1 MASPHVAG
9 AAALLLS
16 QNPEVTFLELKNI
29 LLNSVDPIDAFKDK
43 MVSGGRLNL
52 LKAVET
58 HGPNSLEV
66 SPTSGSSGGRKN
78 QSYPDNAENLVAGT
92 KQAVVSLKTNDPL
105 AQTIEVPVHLTI
117 TGTPEIEVDPTY
129 VSFGS
134 YGPEKRLPA
143 SLLFSIPELMSW
155 RFQIWNLDTMHFR
168 VSLMA

>member
-58 HGPNSLEV
+58 HGPNWLEV
-66 SPTSGSSGGRKN
+66 SPTSGSVVAGGKTN
-78 QSYPDNAENLVAGT
+78 LTFAINAENLVAGT

-117 TGTPEIEVDPTY
+117 TGTPKLKWTQPMFPLE
-129 VSFGS
+129 S
-134 YGPEKRLPA
+134 YGRRRDYPLRYY
-143 SLLFSIPELMSW
+143 SQY
-155 RFQIWNLDTMHFR
+155 RN
-168 VSLMA
+168 